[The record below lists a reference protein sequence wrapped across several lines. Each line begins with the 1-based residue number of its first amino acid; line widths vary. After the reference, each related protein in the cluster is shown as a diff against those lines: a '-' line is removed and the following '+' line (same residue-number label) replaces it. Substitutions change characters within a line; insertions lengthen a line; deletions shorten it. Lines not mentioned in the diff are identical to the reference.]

1 MDEENYKGILFAV
14 IGAIALVLPF
24 ILLYMWRPERL
35 KRLEEESKLKST
47 KI

>member
-1 MDEENYKGILFAV
+1 MNEETIKLLV
-14 IGAIALVLPF
+14 IIIPGLALASGPF

-35 KRLEEESKLKST
+35 KRLEDEANLKST

>member
-1 MDEENYKGILFAV
+1 MNEETIKLLV
-14 IGAIALVLPF
+14 IIVPGIALALGTLVF
-24 ILLYMWRPERL
+24 LYMWSPERL